1 MVPSLKWF
9 PQSLQERAAWLQNFQ
24 TNLTPVAASLGI
36 LPAELAS
43 LGLDIEDFQH
53 LAATTLAVDNFK
65 SAVRAF
71 RISFSE
77 GAIGDPQPVFPPENF
92 DAPPNT
98 PRPAGFFQRLVELI
112 DRIRTAPA
120 YTNEIG
126 ASLGIIPAQSNGI
139 PEADVKPSIEV
150 FPSQTG
156 YMFSIVVSERG
167 EADAFVVMVQPK
179 GGNWS
184 DAGMFTGKSADVT
197 YAPATPGDPVMISVR
212 VKLRRKNADYGQ
224 MSDVVPITLNP

>member
-1 MVPSLKWF
+1 MVPNPF
-9 PQSLQERAAWLQNFQ
+9 QDRVAWLLNFQ

-36 LPAELAS
+36 LPAELAA
-43 LGLDIEDFQH
+43 LGLDIEDYQS
-53 LAATTLAVDNFK
+53 LAATTVSVDAFK
-65 SAVRAF
+65 AAVREF
-71 RISFSE
+71 RLSFSE
-77 GAIGDPQPVFPPENF
+77 GKVGDPTPVFPSESFN
-92 DAPPNT
+92 APPNA

-139 PEADVKPSIEV
+139 PEADVKPAIEV

-156 YMFSIVVSERG
+156 YMFSIVVSDRG

-212 VKLRRKNADYGQ
+212 VKLRRKNTDYGQ
-224 MSDVVPITLNP
+224 LSDVVPITLNP